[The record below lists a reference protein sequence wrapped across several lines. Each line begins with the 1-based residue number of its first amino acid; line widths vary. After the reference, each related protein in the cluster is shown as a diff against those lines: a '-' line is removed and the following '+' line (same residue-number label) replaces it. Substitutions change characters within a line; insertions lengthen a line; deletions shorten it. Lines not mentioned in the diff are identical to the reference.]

1 MKVSGTLSKKG
12 LHAFDDE
19 PHTHAGIKVPRLWI
33 VVADREKAHIYRK
46 ITTGIERIADVKI
59 GHGKSHHEDAGPR
72 GASHHGYDVSS
83 EKNHHNDGAFIQK
96 LSAWLDLASK
106 EKVFDRLVLVASP
119 HTLGD
124 IRTSLSKDI
133 QGRIIGEM
141 DKDLIKTPEKEI
153 EDHLS
158 KIAGF

>member
-1 MKVSGTLSKKG
+1 MKVSGTLAKKG
-12 LHAFDDE
+12 LHAFDNE
-19 PHTHAGIKVPRLWI
+19 SHTHDGIEVPRLWI

-46 ITTGIERIADVKI
+46 ITKGIERIADVKI
-59 GHGKSHHEDAGPR
+59 GNSKSHHEDAGFR
-72 GASHHGYDVSS
+72 GTAHQGYDVRS
-83 EKNHHNDGAFIQK
+83 EKRHHNGGAFIQK

-106 EKVFDRLVLVASP
+106 EKVFDRLVLAASP

-133 QGRIIGEM
+133 QNRIIGEM
-141 DKDLIKTPEKEI
+141 DKDLIETPEKEI
-153 EDHLS
+153 ENHLS